1 MTTTTTSDLQDFLS
15 KKIYHWVGRNFGS
28 QEADE
33 PSWNIDDLS
42 KYLAKELGQR
52 ERAVANTKPYELTIL
67 FRTELDAE
75 KELYRVREM
84 IEREGGKVISTE
96 IDGEKRLAYPINNE
110 ERAIY
115 TCMNL
120 ELPEGKPANISS
132 KLNIT
137 DEVLRYLLVQEDT
150 RRR

>member
-1 MTTTTTSDLQDFLS
+1 MTTTINDLQDFLS

-42 KYLAKELGQR
+42 KYLAKELRQR
-52 ERAVANTKPYELTIL
+52 DRAIANTKPYELTIL

-84 IEREGGKVISTE
+84 IEREGGKVVSME
-96 IDGEKRLAYPINNE
+96 IEGKKRLAYRINNE
-110 ERAIY
+110 EYATY
-115 TCMNL
+115 TYMNL
-120 ELPEGKPANISS
+120 ELPDGKPATIRS

-137 DEVLRYLLVQEDT
+137 DEVFRYLLVKEDT
-150 RRR
+150 RR

>member
-1 MTTTTTSDLQDFLS
+1 MTNATTNELQDFLR

-42 KYLAKELGQR
+42 KYLAKELGKR
-52 ERAVANTKPYELTIL
+52 DRAIANTKPYELTIL

-84 IEREGGKVISTE
+84 IEREGGKVVSME
-96 IDGEKRLAYPINNE
+96 VEGKKRLAYSINNE
-110 ERAIY
+110 EYATY
-115 TCMNL
+115 TYMNL
-120 ELPEGKPANISS
+120 ELPEGKPASISS